1 MLLRLVDE
9 PALGATVASAR
20 LRAAFIGTVPSCVP
34 DPRAPSLLERGE
46 ELGVLIAVMKPLA
59 AGVCAP
65 PGLVGLRAE
74 LRLSG

>member
-9 PALGATVASAR
+9 PALDATVASAR
-20 LRAAFIGTVPSCVP
+20 LRAAFIGTVPPYVP

-46 ELGVLIAVMKPLA
+46 EFGVLVAVMEPLA
-59 AGVCAP
+59 AEVLAP
-65 PGLVGLRAE
+65 SGLVGLRAE